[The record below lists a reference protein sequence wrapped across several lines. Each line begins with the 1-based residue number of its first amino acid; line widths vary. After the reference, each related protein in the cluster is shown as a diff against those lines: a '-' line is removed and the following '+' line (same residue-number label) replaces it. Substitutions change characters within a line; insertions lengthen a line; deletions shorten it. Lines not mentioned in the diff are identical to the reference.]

1 MQIYTH
7 TNAQTLYNALGQN
20 ETTKLH
26 NSIFVL
32 DIVCAYN
39 LQVPLPWNITD
50 RYYYFRIMEDS
61 QLNSKPSSST
71 CDCLNVCGMQGDER
85 IIQSYIL
92 EKFDEKLDIFDQEF
106 LYGRNHVFNTIA
118 VVLKQ

>member
-7 TNAQTLYNALGQN
+7 RNAHTLYNALGQN

-39 LQVPLPWNITD
+39 LQVPSPWNITD
-50 RYYYFRIMEDS
+50 RHYYFRIMEGS
-61 QLNSKPSSST
+61 PLNSKPSLST

-92 EKFDEKLDIFDQEF
+92 EKFDEKLGIFDQEF
-106 LYGRNHVFNTIA
+106 LYGRNHVFNT
-118 VVLKQ
+118 L